1 MAHAE
6 AMQSQPAPYSL
17 ARSFW
22 SLAMTS
28 TFSDTLP
35 AWLRWFA
42 PVESPST
49 RHQGVARGGVEA
61 APVVTRRNLPGPIER
76 LLLHQQVEFWMGQ
89 IDPLWSAREVRARV
103 VSIVQETPDTQTCVL
118 HPNLRWTGFRAGQYI
133 PVHVEVNGVR
143 HRRLYSVSSAPRDE
157 GTITITV
164 TRRPG
169 GVVSGWLHD
178 HLREGDVLP
187 IGQAM
192 GDFQLPTVAP
202 ERIAFVCAGSGI
214 TPIFSM
220 LLHLG
225 IQDKLNDVTL
235 VYYARTK
242 ADHIFGARLRSIA
255 QAFPGLHIHLLTTRG
270 ENADERLS
278 VASMLSRVPDMAN
291 RQTWVCGPESF
302 VTAAQAIWRT
312 AGWKTPTVE
321 AFVPFVAPVSTD
333 VTQVG
338 RTSVEHRVSGVTDTR
353 EGTTTLLD
361 RAEAQG
367 LSPKSGCRMGICHT
381 CTCHKISGAVKDLRT
396 GVISSAPDETIQL
409 CVSVACSDVVLDL

>member
-1 MAHAE
+1 M
-6 AMQSQPAPYSL
+6 S
-17 ARSFW
+17 
-22 SLAMTS
+22 S

-35 AWLRWFA
+35 FWLRWFS
-42 PVESPST
+42 PVETSAAARRPAI
-49 RHQGVARGGVEA
+49 ARGGVEA

-76 LLLHQQVEFWMGQ
+76 LLLHQQVEFWIGQ

-103 VSIVQETPDTQTCVL
+103 VSIVQETPDTKTFVL

-187 IGQAM
+187 IGHAM
-192 GDFQLPTVAP
+192 GDFKLPAVAP

-220 LLHLG
+220 ILHLG

-235 VYYARTK
+235 VYYAKTK

-255 QAFPGLHIHLLTTRG
+255 QAFPGLHLHLLTTRG

-291 RQTWVCGPESF
+291 RQTWVCGPAPF
-302 VTAAQAIWRT
+302 VTSAQDCWRD
-312 AGWKTPTVE
+312 AGWRTPTVE
-321 AFVPFVAPVSTD
+321 AFVAFAAPVWTD
-333 VTQVG
+333 MTQVG

-353 EGTTTLLD
+353 EGATTLLD

-381 CTCHKISGAVKDLRT
+381 CTCRKISGAVKDLRT
-396 GVISSAPDETIQL
+396 GEISSAPDETIQL

>member
-1 MAHAE
+1 
-6 AMQSQPAPYSL
+6 
-17 ARSFW
+17 
-22 SLAMTS
+22 MTA

-35 AWLRWFA
+35 SWLRWFA
-42 PVESPST
+42 PQESSST
-49 RHQGVARGGVEA
+49 HRRQTTARGSVEA

-103 VSIVQETPDTQTCVL
+103 VSIVQETSDTKTFVL

-133 PVHVEVNGVR
+133 PVHVEVDGIR

-164 TRRPG
+164 TRRPD
-169 GVVSGWLHD
+169 GVVSRWLHD
-178 HLREGDVLP
+178 HVQEGDVLP
-187 IGQAM
+187 IGNAM
-192 GDFQLPTVAP
+192 GEFQLPAVAP
-202 ERIAFVCAGSGI
+202 DRIAFVCAGSGI

-225 IQDKLNDVTL
+225 IQDKLNDVAL
-235 VYYARTK
+235 IYYARTK

-255 QAFPGLHIHLLTTRG
+255 QAFPGLHLHLLTTRG

-278 VASMLSRVPDMAN
+278 VASMLSRVPDMAD
-291 RQTWVCGPESF
+291 RQTWVCGPEAF
-302 VTAAQAIWRT
+302 VTAAQETWRI
-312 AGWKTPTVE
+312 AGWKTPAVE

-353 EGTTTLLD
+353 EGATTLLD

-381 CTCHKISGAVKDLRT
+381 CTCRKISGAVKDLRT
-396 GVISSAPDETIQL
+396 GEISSTPDETIQL